1 MSTPRRVSLG
11 FEGGQVLALR
21 VERQGDRGSCEKAL
35 SNGGWH
41 DLESD
46 DGTVRV
52 NLDKLVYISAE
63 IGEPRVGF
71 G

>member
-11 FEGGQVLALR
+11 FEGGQTLALR
-21 VERQGDRGSCEKAL
+21 ASDKAIAQVEKAL

-63 IGEPRVGF
+63 TGEPRVGF